1 MTGFSLKSQLVQN
14 MRIIRIITAALLC
27 LMLFACASTTAP
39 APVSSPAG
47 KSRVMKSV
55 PFFPQEDYQCGPAAM
70 ASVLNYRGVKT
81 TPEEVAA
88 AIYSKSARGT
98 LNFDMVFYAEKKG
111 LFARQYP
118 GSLADLKYRID
129 KSHPLIVMVDYGFL
143 VYQKNHFMVVVGYDG
158 GNVIVHSGRDS
169 FKAIPIDDFL
179 KTWQKTNN
187 WTLLIQKT
195 NTGRS

>member
-1 MTGFSLKSQLVQN
+1 MTQIKITNTQGILS
-14 MRIIRIITAALLC
+14 IIAALLC
-27 LMLFACASTTAP
+27 LMLFACASTATP

-47 KSRVMKSV
+47 KSRVIKSV

-98 LNFDMVFYAEKKG
+98 LNFDMAFYAERKG

-118 GSLADLKYRID
+118 GNLADLKYRID
-129 KSHPLIVMVDYGFL
+129 RFHPLIVMVDHGFF

-158 GNVIVHSGRDS
+158 GNVIVHSGKDS

-195 NTGRS
+195 NPGQS

>member
-1 MTGFSLKSQLVQN
+1 MAQKKFTILHRVLFLGTAVLLCFALSSCASSSAPVPVSFPAGSS
-14 MRIIRIITAALLC
+14 RII
-27 LMLFACASTTAP
+27 
-39 APVSSPAG
+39 
-47 KSRVMKSV
+47 KSV
-55 PFFPQEDYQCGPAAM
+55 PFFPQDQYQCGPAAM

-118 GSLADLKYRID
+118 GNLADLKYRIN

-143 VYQKNHFMVVVGYDG
+143 VYQKNHFMVVVGYDS
-158 GNVIVHSGRDS
+158 GNVVVHSGKDS
-169 FKAIPIDDFL
+169 FKRLPVDEFL

-195 NTGRS
+195 NTEQS